1 MYEAHFGL
9 NEKPFSLAPDPDFL
23 YLGKNHSRA
32 WALIDYSLNSAAG
45 LTVITGEVGAGK
57 TTLIHRLLND
67 LNEDITVGLIS
78 NAHSAFGE
86 LLQWVLMAFG
96 LDCSGRQKVELYQ
109 RFSDFLIDQYANN
122 KHIVLIIDEA
132 QNLDLETL
140 EELRMLTNINSGKD
154 MVLQLI
160 LVGQPELLETMRRP
174 ELRQLAQRVSVN
186 YHLDRLQLDET
197 IAYIRHRIKH
207 AGGDPK
213 IFNSRACA
221 VVYYHSQ
228 GTPRLINILCDYA
241 LVYAFAE
248 GKRQIN
254 AQLMLEV
261 IKDKLQGSIFPMRGE
276 EDEEAQQIR
285 RYLKEK
291 HGLDIAV
298 QPMEKEPPSQQLDIR
313 LLENG

>member
-9 NEKPFSLAPDPDFL
+9 SEKPFSLTPDPDFL

-32 WALIDYSLNSAAG
+32 WALLNYGLHSAAG

-57 TTLIHRLLND
+57 TTLIQRLLNEP
-67 LNEDITVGLIS
+67 NEGMTVGLIS
-78 NAHSAFGE
+78 NAHSACE
-86 LLQWVLMAFG
+86 LLQWVLMAFE

-109 RFSDFLIDQYANN
+109 RFNDFLIEQYANN
-122 KHIVLIIDEA
+122 KIVVLIIDEA

-140 EELRMLTNINSGKD
+140 EELRMLININSGKD

-174 ELRQLAQRVSVN
+174 ELRQLAQRVSAN
-186 YHLDRLQLDET
+186 YHLDHLQLNET

-207 AGGDPK
+207 VGGDPEL
-213 IFNSRACA
+213 FNSYACA
-221 VVYYHSQ
+221 VAYYHSL
-228 GTPRLINILCDYA
+228 GVPRLINILCDYA

-248 GKRQIN
+248 DKHQID

-261 IKDKLQGSIFPMRGE
+261 IKDKLQGGIFPMRGE
-276 EDEEAQQIR
+276 ENKEAKQIR
-285 RYLKEK
+285 QYLKEK
-291 HGLDIAV
+291 LGLDITV
-298 QPMEKEPPSQQLDIR
+298 QPIEKEPPSQQLDIG

>member
-1 MYEAHFGL
+1 MYETFYGL
-9 NEKPFSLAPDPDFL
+9 SEKPFTLSPDPDFL
-23 YLGKNHSRA
+23 YLGKNHSQA
-32 WALIDYSLNSAAG
+32 WSLLSYGLESAAG

-57 TTLIHRLLND
+57 TTLIRRLLD
-67 LNEDITVGLIS
+67 IPNEDVVVGLIS

-96 LDCSGRQKVELYQ
+96 MDCSSRQKVELYQ
-109 RFSDFLIDQYANN
+109 RFSDFLIEQYANK

-132 QNLDLETL
+132 QNLNLETL

-160 LVGQPELLETMRRP
+160 LVGQPELLETLRRP
-174 ELRQLAQRVSVN
+174 ELRQLAQRVSAN

-207 AGGDPK
+207 VGGNPK
-213 IFNSRACA
+213 LFNGYACA
-221 VVYYHSQ
+221 VVYYYSQ
-228 GTPRLINILCDYA
+228 GTPRLINVLCDYA

-248 GKRQIN
+248 DKRQID
-254 AQLMLEV
+254 AQLVYEV
-261 IKDKLQGSIFPMRGE
+261 IRDKLHGGLFPMRGE
-276 EDEEAQQIR
+276 EDQEAKQIR
-285 RYLKEK
+285 HYLVRKL
-291 HGLDIAV
+291 GLDISIKAKDMG
-298 QPMEKEPPSQQLDIR
+298 PRQLDVS